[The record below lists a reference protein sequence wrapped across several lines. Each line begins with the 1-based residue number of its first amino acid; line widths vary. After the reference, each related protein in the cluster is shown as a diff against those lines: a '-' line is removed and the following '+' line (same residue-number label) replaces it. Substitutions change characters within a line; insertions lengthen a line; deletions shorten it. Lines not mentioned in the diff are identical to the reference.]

1 MSICSGGCR
10 NTEERQLS
18 QSGVEESG
26 KAFWKKQNNSTLFL

>member
-1 MSICSGGCR
+1 MLWGLQKHGG
-10 NTEERQLS
+10 EAA